1 MISSLNGWYLG
12 MLHHW
17 ICRKILHDI
26 VAWSRSLL
34 SGSNCTKSLGSAA
47 RWDVGTTPNRKL
59 LVNWRL
65 PIKKRMIR
73 MVSSNS
79 SIYMCV
85 CRYLGDRW
93 IGMDC
98 PASKLLSRPRAGP
111 WDFFFYHRNS
121 TPCRW
126 SSNVTFGF
134 LEMAGILTTSHQ
146 ATSWGVGSSFRTPDL
161 VESCWEASS
170 EHQESNQFHI

>member
-79 SIYMCV
+79 SIYIYVCV

-111 WDFFFYHRNS
+111 WDFFLSWEFHPLSVIFQRYVWVSGDGRDLDHQPPGHQLGGWIFIQDPRS
-121 TPCRW
+121 GW
-126 SSNVTFGF
+126 
-134 LEMAGILTTSHQ
+134 ILL
-146 ATSWGVGSSFRTPDL
+146 GG
-161 VESCWEASS
+161 
-170 EHQESNQFHI
+170 